1 MVITTTDIQLFQ
13 ILKQKI
19 GEQEAEALVS
29 FVDAKIK
36 EANDENLR
44 VLATKEDVAAVKQ
57 ELANLRGELKAD
69 IANAKADTFKWFI
82 GAFMALAL
90 MILGLYFKK

>member
-44 VLATKEDVAAVKQ
+44 VLATQEDVAAVKQ

>member
-13 ILKQKI
+13 ILKQKL

-36 EANDENLR
+36 EANDENLK

-57 ELANLRGELKAD
+57 EVANLRGELKAE
-69 IANAKADTFKWFI
+69 IANAKADTLKWFL
-82 GAFMALAL
+82 GAFMALVM
-90 MILGLYFKK
+90 MIIGLYFKK

>member
-19 GEQEAEALVS
+19 GEQETEALVS